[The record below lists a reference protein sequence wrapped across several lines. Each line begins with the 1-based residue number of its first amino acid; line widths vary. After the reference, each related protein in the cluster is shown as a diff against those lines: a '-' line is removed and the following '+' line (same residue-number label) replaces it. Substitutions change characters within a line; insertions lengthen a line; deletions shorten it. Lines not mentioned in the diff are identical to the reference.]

1 MADFFDSDVITRE
14 YDPGLVRRIL
24 GYVKPYRRLAVFAVI
39 ALFLATAG
47 ELVLP
52 VLIKRTVD
60 DALMPSWYGLARE
73 VVEGADAG
81 RLGLTGKEPEALGR
95 VWVKADRISRLSAAR
110 RESLSEAGLLDGEP
124 RYLARLRPDDPEA
137 LRVLSALGPDAESE
151 GAWAVVRFAALR
163 SLAPADA
170 RILRARDGRTASVYL
185 AGFLLVLVVVLAATY
200 AQIWASA
207 LIGQSVMKDL
217 RMDLFR
223 HTTGQSL
230 SFLSRHPVGRLVTR
244 MTGDVETINEFFTS
258 VIISFAKD
266 ASLMVGVLAAL
277 VILSPSLGFVIL
289 ATLPPVL
296 AATTISRIKARD
308 AFRRQ
313 RQWLSKV
320 NSFLSEHL
328 SGVGV
333 VKLFAGRARSA
344 EAFTGYD
351 RELLKANLG
360 EMYVYATFR
369 PIVEL
374 LASCSLAVLLWY
386 GAGLHVS
393 GAVSLGTLI
402 AFINLVRMF
411 YNPVQDISEKYTI
424 LQSAMAGGERVFQLM
439 DSREVIEDTGTRS
452 LPETIAG
459 RIEFDRVWFAY
470 KNDEWVL
477 KDLSFTVEPGE
488 MVAIVGYTGAGKTT
502 VANLLARM
510 WDVRKGEVRV
520 DGIPIRDIPLPEL
533 RRVIQPVPQDVF
545 LFSGTVAEN
554 IRLGSPFRDEE
565 VAKAVRIVHA
575 HEFVSRLEGG
585 LSADLSEGAANISTG
600 QRQLISF
607 ARVVAHN
614 PAIVILDEAT
624 SSVDTETEKLVQ
636 KGLAELLK
644 DRTSVVI
651 AHRLSTIRHAHRIL
665 VLAGGRL
672 VEQGDHETL
681 MAREGVYANLYR
693 LQYEKLEAPGS

>member
-1 MADFFDSDVITRE
+1 MADFFDSDVITKD
-14 YDPGLVRRIL
+14 YDPRIMRRIL
-24 GYVKPYRRLAVFAVI
+24 GYVKPYRRLAVYAVA

-47 ELVLP
+47 ELALP
-52 VLIKRTVD
+52 VLIQRTVD
-60 DALMPSWYGLARE
+60 DALLPSWYGLGTE
-73 VVEGADAG
+73 VRDRPEASDLRLSG
-81 RLGLTGKEPEALGR
+81 REPEALGR
-95 VWVKADRISRLSAAR
+95 IWVKAARISRLSASQ
-110 RESLSEAGLLDGEP
+110 REALAAEGLLDREP
-124 RYLARLRPDDPEA
+124 RYLARPEAGDAESDRVLAALGAERGGSWAAVRMEA
-137 LRVLSALGPDAESE
+137 LRA
-151 GAWAVVRFAALR
+151 
-163 SLAPADA
+163 LAPADA
-170 RILRARDGRTASVYL
+170 RILRAGDRRSVGVYL
-185 AGFLLVLVVVLAATY
+185 AAFLLILILVLVTTY

-207 LIGQSVMKDL
+207 RIGQNVMKDL
-217 RMDLFR
+217 RMELYR

-230 SFLSRHPVGRLVTR
+230 AFLSRHPVGRLVTR

-258 VIISFAKD
+258 VVISFAKD

-277 VILSPSLGFVIL
+277 VILSPRLGLVVL

-296 AATTISRIKARD
+296 AASTISRIKARD

-328 SGVGV
+328 SGVSV
-333 VKLFAGRARSA
+333 VKLFAGRLRSA
-344 EAFTGYD
+344 REFARYD
-351 RELLKANLG
+351 DELLKANLG
-360 EMYVYATFR
+360 EMYVFATFR
-369 PIVEL
+369 PVVEF

-386 GAGLHVS
+386 GAGLHAG

-424 LQSAMAGGERVFQLM
+424 LQSAMAGGERVFKLL
-439 DSREVIEDTGTRS
+439 DAREPIEDSGKAS
-452 LPETIAG
+452 LPKPVRG

-470 KNDEWVL
+470 KNEEWVL

-502 VANLLARM
+502 IANLLARM
-510 WDVRKGEVRV
+510 WDVQKGRILV
-520 DGIPIRDIPLPEL
+520 DGTSIRDIPLPEL
-533 RRVIQPVPQDVF
+533 RRTVQPVPQDVF

-554 IRLGSPFRDEE
+554 IRLGSPFDDGE
-565 VAKAVRIVHA
+565 VEQAAKVVHA
-575 HEFVSRLEGG
+575 HGFVSRLEGG
-585 LSADLSEGAANISTG
+585 YQADLSEGAANISTG
-600 QRQLISF
+600 QRQLLSF
-607 ARVVAHN
+607 ARVVAHD

-644 DRTSVVI
+644 GRTSVVI

-665 VLAGGRL
+665 VLAAGRL
-672 VEQGDHETL
+672 VEEGNHETL
-681 MAREGVYANLYR
+681 MARGGVYANLYR
-693 LQYEKLEAPGS
+693 LQYEKLEA

>member
-1 MADFFDSDVITRE
+1 MADFFDSDVITKE
-14 YDPGLVRRIL
+14 YDPAIMRRIL
-24 GYVKPYRRLAVFAVI
+24 GYVKPYRRLGVYAVA
-39 ALFLATAG
+39 ALILATAG
-47 ELVLP
+47 ELALP

-60 DALMPSWYGLARE
+60 DALMPSWYGL
-73 VVEGADAG
+73 GAGVRDRPEAAV
-81 RLGLTGKEPEALGR
+81 LGLAGGEPEALGR
-95 VWVKADRISRLSAAR
+95 VWVKADRVSRLSAAQ
-110 RESLSEAGLLDGEP
+110 REALADSGLLDREP
-124 RYLARLRPDDPEA
+124 RYLARIDTGEPGTDRALAALGPAAELDGPWAAVRFEA
-137 LRVLSALGPDAESE
+137 LRA
-151 GAWAVVRFAALR
+151 
-163 SLAPADA
+163 LAPEDA
-170 RILRARDGRTASVYL
+170 RALRARDGRSISAYL
-185 AGFLLVLVVVLAATY
+185 AVFLLVLILVLVTTY

-217 RMDLFR
+217 RMELYR

-230 SFLSRHPVGRLVTR
+230 AFLSRHPVGRLVTR
-244 MTGDVETINEFFTS
+244 MTGDVETLNEFFTS
-258 VIISFAKD
+258 VVISFAKD

-277 VILSPSLGFVIL
+277 VVLSPRLGFVVL

-296 AATTISRIKARD
+296 VATTISRIKARD

-328 SGVGV
+328 SGVSV
-333 VKLFAGRARSA
+333 VKLFAGRKRSA
-344 EAFTGYD
+344 GQFARYD
-351 RELLKANLG
+351 GELLKANLG
-360 EMYVYATFR
+360 EMYVFATFR
-369 PIVEL
+369 PVVEF

-386 GAGLHVS
+386 GAGLHTT

-411 YNPVQDISEKYTI
+411 YNPVTDISEKYTI
-424 LQSAMAGGERVFQLM
+424 LQSAMAGGERVFKLL
-439 DSREVIEDTGTRS
+439 DAREVIQDTGARS
-452 LPETIAG
+452 LAKPVRG

-470 KNDEWVL
+470 KNEEWVL

-502 VANLLARM
+502 IANLLARM
-510 WDVRKGEVRV
+510 WDAQKGRILV
-520 DGIPIRDIPLPEL
+520 DGTPIRDIPLPEL
-533 RRVIQPVPQDVF
+533 RRTVQPVPQDVF

-554 IRLGSPFRDEE
+554 IRLGSPFADEE
-565 VAKAVRIVHA
+565 VEKAAKVVHA
-575 HEFVSRLEGG
+575 HGFVSRLEGG
-585 LSADLSEGAANISTG
+585 YGADLSEGAANISTG

-607 ARVVAHN
+607 ARVVAHD

-644 DRTSVVI
+644 GRTSVVI

-672 VEQGDHETL
+672 VEEGDHETL
-681 MAREGVYANLYR
+681 MTREGVYANLYR
-693 LQYEKLEAPGS
+693 LQYEKLEA